1 MSINELSAKAKEL
14 KELKALAAQIADE
27 ISTIE
32 DLIKQTM
39 TAEGKEEIVTDMF
52 TLRYTTVKS
61 RRFDSTAFKKTH
73 GDLYDQYTKETT
85 TKRFS
90 VA

>member
-14 KELKALAAQIADE
+14 KELKALASQIAEE

-32 DLIKQTM
+32 DLIKQSM
-39 TAEGKEEIVTDMF
+39 TAEGKEEIITDMF
-52 TLRYTTVKS
+52 TIRYTTVKS